1 MSLLLDTVLHM
12 IQLEFSKKEPI
23 WTNIVPEKNDIAF
36 ITRECNMDSDFDPLN
51 TRKMMLQRMNN
62 REISH
67 QTRHCEYGQIFIA
80 YDSPNQVQ
88 DVPWGLWARILR
100 LYHQRSM
107 SPSSVPFKIYMLL
120 SPHIREFPRN
130 GPIGPTN
137 INGGYTYPCNHETVV
152 VYRAEDA
159 TRVLIHELQHSACLD
174 HEELGID
181 RVEAETEAWAELF
194 YCAFLSHGDTGL
206 FHWMIS
212 SQSAWILAQNARVR
226 TYINKTQAFPW
237 RYTIGKEL
245 VWRRW
250 GILVESDVDGYR
262 INSLRLTA
270 PPKAD
275 IKRFFGVSSTSII
288 L

>member
-1 MSLLLDTVLHM
+1 
-12 IQLEFSKKEPI
+12 
-23 WTNIVPEKNDIAF
+23 
-36 ITRECNMDSDFDPLN
+36 
-51 TRKMMLQRMNN
+51 
-62 REISH
+62 
-67 QTRHCEYGQIFIA
+67 
-80 YDSPNQVQ
+80 
-88 DVPWGLWARILR
+88 
-100 LYHQRSM
+100 
-107 SPSSVPFKIYMLL
+107 MLL